1 MWSANHPVVGVER
14 RPGRKYLGK
23 VPVEMK
29 KITSE
34 FVELRGVRH
43 PGDGSRAG
51 LGRRVSSAVSRFTLI
66 ELLVVIGII
75 AILAGMVMPALGH
88 ARASGQRANCL
99 NNKKQIVQSS
109 MMYGNENSNLLV
121 YRLDGHN
128 YAYVLNGKDDSYQ
141 AYLPDKS
148 LMCTVAKAS
157 LNADASNATGMIN
170 VVDWKTFWSGT
181 GDSTLRAKHGRFVV
195 KSSGAI
201 PNDVAYAVEKM
212 KNPSALALYAD
223 TFKLIGAGD
232 QETAV
237 WSFVPDGSTD
247 NFSEVKAYVTTIHLK
262 QSVVAF
268 ADGRAEALSA
278 EQLAG
283 GDIGITTTL
292 NAEMEKAITVGASLD
307 GGEQP

>member
-1 MWSANHPVVGVER
+1 
-14 RPGRKYLGK
+14 
-23 VPVEMK
+23 MK

-43 PGDGSRAG
+43 PGDDSRAG
-51 LGRRVSSAVSRFTLI
+51 SGRRVSSAVSRFTLI

-121 YRLDGHN
+121 YRLDGLYN
-128 YAYVLNGKDDSYQ
+128 YAYVLNGKGDSYQ

-170 VVDWKTFWSGT
+170 VVDWATFWGET
-181 GDSTLRAKHGRFVV
+181 NTLRAKHGRFVV
-195 KSSGAI
+195 KSDEAI
-201 PNDVAYAVEKM
+201 PKDVAYAVEKM

-223 TFKLIGAGD
+223 TFKLIKAGD

-237 WSFVPDGSTD
+237 WSFVPDGSKD
-247 NFSEVKAYVTTIHLK
+247 NFIEDKVKAYVTTIHLK

-292 NAEMEKAITVGASLD
+292 NAEMEAAITN
-307 GGEQP
+307 